1 MKRHQIAL
9 NVQEGGQDFA
19 EIARALAAAAEE
31 AVKDGV
37 GAECDPAVRAIAY
50 RLARLCRVDD
60 ISYGYDP
67 TTLADTFCTLMNEC
81 KSRAQETTPPSSVLE
96 GTAAAAAR
104 LGYDPGRRPTR

>member
-1 MKRHQIAL
+1 MKRHQVAL
-9 NVQEGGQDFA
+9 DVQEGGQDFA
-19 EIARALAAAAEE
+19 EIARALTAAAEE

-67 TTLADTFCTLMNEC
+67 ATLADTFCTLMNEC
-81 KSRAQETTPPSSVLE
+81 KSRAKETSPHSSVLD

-104 LGYDPGRRPTR
+104 LGIDLSRRLIR

>member
-1 MKRHQIAL
+1 MSRFEAAL
-9 NVQEGGQDFA
+9 KVQEKGHDFYA
-19 EIARALAAAAEE
+19 TVKLLVAAADE

-67 TTLADTFCTLMNEC
+67 ATLADTFCALMNEC
-81 KSRAQETTPPSSVLE
+81 KSRAKETAPPSSVLE

-104 LGYDPGRRPTR
+104 LGFDPARRPIR